1 MPKKKE
7 LTKRPKV
14 YYNGSI
20 PIEHCGRVMAFRLD
34 DKIYIPCKKCGKWV
48 GINIENSVKA

>member
-1 MPKKKE
+1 MSKKE

-20 PIEHCGRVMAFRLD
+20 PIKHCGRVMAFRLGD
-34 DKIYIPCKKCGKWV
+34 NIYVPCKKCGKWV
-48 GINIENSVKA
+48 EIEIKN

>member
-7 LTKRPKV
+7 LTKQPKV

-20 PIEHCGRVMAFRLD
+20 PIKHCGRVMAFRLGE
-34 DKIYIPCKKCGKWV
+34 KVYISCRKCGKWV
-48 GINIENSVKA
+48 GIEINNNVKA